1 MLILYILTHAHI
13 VAITTLRYQVFIK
26 SFTDAHAIDHMA
38 HKNSYLQRFP
48 DRKRACNM
56 DIDKIFIECNELC
69 Y

>member
-1 MLILYILTHAHI
+1 MIILYILTHAHI

-48 DRKRACNM
+48 D
-56 DIDKIFIECNELC
+56 
-69 Y
+69 